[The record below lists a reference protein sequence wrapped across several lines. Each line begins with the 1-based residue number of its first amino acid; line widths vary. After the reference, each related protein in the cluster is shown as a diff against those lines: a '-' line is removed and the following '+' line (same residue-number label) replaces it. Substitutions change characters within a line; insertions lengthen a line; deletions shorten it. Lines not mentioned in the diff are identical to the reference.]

1 DSKKAEATKTG
12 PEKKFQ
18 IREIKCVTECPRV
31 GEEVTLVAYIEE
43 CQADNAEFTWST
55 GMFPID
61 GEIENRQDGTDCTST
76 ITFTPEDS
84 ECTIKL

>member
-1 DSKKAEATKTG
+1 M
-12 PEKKFQ
+12 
-18 IREIKCVTECPRV
+18 

-43 CQADNAEFTWST
+43 CQEDSAEFTWST

-84 ECTIKL
+84 DCTIKLEVFYNYQTAEESFTVPLV